1 MENDQYYFKSTH
13 EMLNIFCE
21 IPEAISNTNEVVNK
35 IDAYKLKR
43 RLIFL
48 RLMYH
53 NLLLTAEI

>member
-13 EMLNIFCE
+13 EMLNIFYE

-35 IDAYKLKR
+35 IDAYKLKG

-48 RLMYH
+48 RLMCH